1 MSLARETGFIQR
13 VSKIPAKSFL
23 KMLLFDHL
31 QNDQPS
37 LEQHSFGMY
46 DDSGINISKQAIDK
60 KFNEATVLFIQKL
73 FEKFLMTQINNGRIV
88 TELQQKYSAIR
99 IMDSTEFKLPDALA
113 KDFPGYSACNA
124 LACAAIQFEY
134 DIISRKI
141 NCMAVENARTSD
153 KTYADKRMDNINP
166 GELIIRDL
174 GYYSVDS
181 YKKIE
186 DQEAFYVSR
195 LKPQV
200 SIYKK
205 VGSSY
210 EPLTLASIITQIKK
224 SKGGYFDQSVFIGR
238 EQKKEVRLI
247 AWLLPEKEQHK
258 RLCKKKSRKGRVN
271 KDDEIWSKL
280 NVFITNIPSSEI
292 TPEQVYQLYKIRWQ
306 IELMFKI
313 WKSILKIHLLRKMKP
328 QRVKCYLYSKFIW
341 ILLCWDIT
349 VSFEPVIWKHTKTL
363 ISPYKCYGLLRNMAT
378 EIKKILFNTKEKI
391 REWLQK
397 IVNVFIDYG
406 LKENKKGKTTLETLL
421 QFK

>member
-46 DDSGINISKQAIDK
+46 DDSGISISKQAIDK

-174 GYYSVDS
+174 GYYTDLKELSV
-181 YKKIE
+181 
-186 DQEAFYVSR
+186 
-195 LKPQV
+195 
-200 SIYKK
+200 
-205 VGSSY
+205 
-210 EPLTLASIITQIKK
+210 
-224 SKGGYFDQSVFIGR
+224 
-238 EQKKEVRLI
+238 
-247 AWLLPEKEQHK
+247 W
-258 RLCKKKSRKGRVN
+258 
-271 KDDEIWSKL
+271 
-280 NVFITNIPSSEI
+280 
-292 TPEQVYQLYKIRWQ
+292 
-306 IELMFKI
+306 KI
-313 WKSILKIHLLRKMKP
+313 WCLRPTHNP
-328 QRVKCYLYSKFIW
+328 Q
-341 ILLCWDIT
+341 
-349 VSFEPVIWKHTKTL
+349 
-363 ISPYKCYGLLRNMAT
+363 
-378 EIKKILFNTKEKI
+378 
-391 REWLQK
+391 
-397 IVNVFIDYG
+397 
-406 LKENKKGKTTLETLL
+406 
-421 QFK
+421 